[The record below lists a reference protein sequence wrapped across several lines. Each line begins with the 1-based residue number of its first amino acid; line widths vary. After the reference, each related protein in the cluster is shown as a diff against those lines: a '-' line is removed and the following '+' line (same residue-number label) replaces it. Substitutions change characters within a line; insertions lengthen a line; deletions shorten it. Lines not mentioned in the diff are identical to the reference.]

1 MSQNYKP
8 IEERDLQRADIC
20 RNVRPM
26 SAPCGFAFYAHTLLN
41 ILMSWQKKRVI
52 QMKNWLNSEI

>member
-1 MSQNYKP
+1 M
-8 IEERDLQRADIC
+8 EERDLQRADIC